1 MVKVGFADGTGVET
15 AYEASIVGT
24 DAQHDLAVLQVDA
37 PAELLQPLAVGTSA
51 QLKVGCSRGLPAAC
65 C

>member
-1 MVKVGFADGTGVET
+1 MQAVKVGFTDAAGAET
-15 AYEASIVGT
+15 TFVASIVGT

-51 QLKVGCSRGLPAAC
+51 QLKVGPS
-65 C
+65 